1 MSYFTERELI
11 FEHNSNTEALKN
23 IYNIVIIRFNSK
35 ANKKI
40 KLKTR
45 KIVDL
50 ILIQPKQLNIV
61 IILFNSN
68 A

>member
-1 MSYFTERELI
+1 MSFFTERELI
-11 FEHNSNTEALKN
+11 FEHNSDNEALEN

-50 ILIQPKQLNIV
+50 IRTQLK
-61 IILFNSN
+61 
-68 A
+68 